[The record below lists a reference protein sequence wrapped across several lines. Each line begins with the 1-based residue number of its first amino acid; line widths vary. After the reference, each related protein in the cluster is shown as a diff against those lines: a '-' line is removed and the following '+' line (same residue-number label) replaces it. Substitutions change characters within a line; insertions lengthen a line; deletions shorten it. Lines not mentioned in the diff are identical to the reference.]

1 MTSKTAWANQNTC
14 ANQNKPGVKAMMAA
28 ALAALLL
35 GGMAI
40 ATPAAADPP
49 SWAPA
54 HGYRA
59 GQDDQGDRRKGKHWK
74 KHKHAHHHYDA
85 PYRTVTLPQPVFV
98 DRGPDLACDRGALSG
113 NKSLVGQILGGVGG
127 AVLGSQ
133 FGQGTGKLAATAGG
147 TLIGVL
153 IGGGIGGSLDAA
165 DAACAQHALEA
176 APNGTS
182 VTWVDPNQDTR
193 YAVTPIDTFRNDQGR
208 YCRSYST
215 SAQIGLRTREVQGVA
230 CRDAAGGWQIQS

>member
-1 MTSKTAWANQNTC
+1 MPLTNADTDRLPSRATS
-14 ANQNKPGVKAMMAA
+14 MMAA
-28 ALAALLL
+28 ALAACFI
-35 GGMAI
+35 GGLAT

-59 GQDDQGDRRKGKHWK
+59 GQDDQGHGAKHRHKGKHWK
-74 KHKHAHHHYDA
+74 KHKHAHHHHDA
-85 PYRTVTLPQPVFV
+85 PYKIVTLPQPVFI
-98 DRGPDLACDRGALSG
+98 DRGPDLSCDRGALSG

-153 IGGGIGGSLDAA
+153 IGGSIGGSLDAA

-182 VTWVDPNQDTR
+182 VTWVDPNKETR
-193 YAVTPIDTFRNDQGR
+193 YAVTPTDTFRNEEGR

-215 SAQIGLRTREVQGVA
+215 SAQIGLQTREVEGIA